1 MVADNFLRQSYLSYK
16 SVFMWLNWPA
26 YSASVIVNPMAN
38 VLIYGLTGRFALGS
52 RAAEPFLIGM
62 TAYAVTAILV
72 GGIIQGFYYERSFG
86 TLSVLFLATGNRFSL
101 YFGRGVLHYPNA
113 VLCVVASVGAA
124 IALGVDFGR
133 AEWAGVVLSYG
144 VMAASVTLFALCL
157 GNLVIMFREWS
168 IMLAFVQTGLITLT
182 GVVVP
187 REELPSFLRHVG
199 DIIPL
204 THGLQAL
211 RSSVGGASLSSV
223 ADELVMEL
231 AIGLLFAVLGL
242 LLYVTLERHSR
253 KTNAYEFL

>member
-1 MVADNFLRQSYLSYK
+1 MVGENFLRQSFFSYK

-52 RAAEPFLIGM
+52 RAAEPFLVGM

-86 TLSVLFLATGNRFSL
+86 TLSVLFLATGNRLSL
-101 YFGRGVLHYPNA
+101 YFGRGVLHFPNA
-113 VLCVVASVGAA
+113 VVCVSASVGAA
-124 IALGVDFGR
+124 TALGVNFDH

-144 VMAASVTLFALCL
+144 VMAGSVTLFALCL

-187 REELPSFLRHVG
+187 REELPSFLQKLG
-199 DIIPL
+199 DVMPL
-204 THGLQAL
+204 THGVQAL
-211 RSSVGGASLSSV
+211 RTSVDGSSLGSV
-223 ADELVMEL
+223 ADELAAEL
-231 AIGLLFAVLGL
+231 AIGLIFAVVGFI
-242 LLYVTLERHSR
+242 LYVILERYSR
-253 KTNAYEFL
+253 KTNAYEFI